1 LESSIFSRLVPLR
14 IVLITAIVAAVI
26 MGDSMLYNVLP
37 AQTAAFGISVASVGI
52 LLSANRIVRL
62 ISNSVAPFI
71 IQRFGIY
78 IPLYICVVVSIGTT
92 ITYGSTDIF
101 LVLLISRLM
110 WGICYSIFRL
120 VGFITVLEN
129 SYDDIRGRCM
139 GVLDGGG
146 RSGGVIG
153 VLFGGLLFDLYGRG
167 TSFFVIGMLGA
178 LGLPLVYLLS
188 RTVSNLETMEGTQ
201 SQEPMRS
208 NETNNELYGLEQRS
222 WHVKFV
228 EILIAYTPELNKWDQ
243 FKILV
248 CNTTYFTYHMVMNGV
263 LVSTIGLFMFQRLGE
278 GWLFIGIFFGIAT
291 VNGMILGLRWISGL
305 SAPFLGY
312 IGDKVGREKILIVST
327 PLCIISLLLLALPI
341 PTWISIIW
349 LPLAFLATI
358 AASTSLDAM
367 VGGLAPVN
375 RRANVMSR
383 YATWQDLGSAIGPI
397 VAFSILTFTSLS
409 TIYFLGASLLSVA
422 IIMLVLVNRIAEPS
436 HRGLRRD

>member
-1 LESSIFSRLVPLR
+1 MGSSIFSRIVPLR
-14 IVLITAIVAAVI
+14 IILITAIVAAVI

-37 AQTAAFGISVASVGI
+37 AQTGAFGISVASVGV

-62 ISNSVAPFI
+62 ISNSIAPYI
-71 IQRFGIY
+71 IRRFGIY
-78 IPLYICVVVSIGTT
+78 IPLYACVAISIGTT

-101 LVLLISRLM
+101 FILLASRLL
-110 WGICYSIFRL
+110 WGMCYSIFRL

-139 GVLDGGG
+139 GVFDGGG

-167 TSFFVIGMLGA
+167 ISFFVIGMLGA
-178 LGLPLVYLLS
+178 LGFPLVFLL
-188 RTVSNLETMEGTQ
+188 RRNASNLVVTEGTQ
-201 SQEPMRS
+201 KHKSVGT
-208 NETNNELYGLEQRS
+208 NETENEFNVLEQRS
-222 WHVKFV
+222 WYVKFV
-228 EILIAYTPELNKWDQ
+228 EILIAYTPELNKRDQ

-248 CNTTYFTYHMVMNGV
+248 CNTTYFTYHLVMNGV
-263 LVSTIGLFMFQRLGE
+263 LVSTLGLFMFMRLGD
-278 GWLFIGIFFGIAT
+278 GWFFMGILIGVAT

-312 IGDKVGREKILIVST
+312 IGDKIGRERILVIST
-327 PLCIISLLLLALPI
+327 PICVISLLLLALPI
-341 PTWISIIW
+341 PTWISITW
-349 LPLAFLATI
+349 LPLTFLATI
-358 AASTSLDAM
+358 AATTSLDAM

-397 VAFSILTFTSLS
+397 VAFGILTFTSLS
-409 TIYFLGASLLSVA
+409 TIYFLGAALLSVA
-422 IIMLVLVNRIAEPS
+422 IISLVLVSSFAIPN
-436 HRGLRRD
+436 HRGLRRN